1 MIRQY
6 GALLGAS
13 ALALVLGGAAT
24 AKLPAAGAT
33 APAWSGRTTT
43 GKTITSAQF
52 KGRPI
57 LLNFFAYG

>member
-6 GALLGAS
+6 GALLGAA

-24 AKLPAAGAT
+24 AKLPAAGAV
-33 APAWSGRTTT
+33 APAWTGKTTT
-43 GKTITSAQF
+43 GKMISSAQF
-52 KGRPI
+52 KGKPV